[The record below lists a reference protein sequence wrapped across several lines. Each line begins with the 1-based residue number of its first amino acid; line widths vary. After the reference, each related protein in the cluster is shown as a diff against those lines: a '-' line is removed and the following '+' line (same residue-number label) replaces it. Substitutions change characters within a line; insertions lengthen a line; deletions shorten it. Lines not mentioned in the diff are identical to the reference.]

1 MSRLDEL
8 DLAPGAAPAASE
20 ASRADLLFDGA
31 RAGAPADAAVSD
43 STPLFDLPLSGGGEK
58 SPPPDSA
65 AGAAAGQRG
74 GVAPLSARC
83 AALAADAALVLLLT
97 AAPLLGATA
106 GPGQA
111 LAPRGLWWSAAFAL
125 YLFFFATVAPL
136 MLFGKTVGMA
146 LTGLTARGGPGR
158 RSLTAV
164 EACRRWIGTML
175 AFAGLGVPL
184 LATRRNPGA
193 PSLADRFSRRPLTM
207 EDV

>member
-8 DLAPGAAPAASE
+8 DLAPSAAPAASE
-20 ASRADLLFDGA
+20 ASRADLLFDGS
-31 RAGAPADAAVSD
+31 RAGASAEVAATD
-43 STPLFDLPLSGGGEK
+43 STPLFDLPLSGGDEK
-58 SPPPDSA
+58 SPPPDST
-65 AGAAAGQRG
+65 AGATAGRRG
-74 GVAPLSARC
+74 GVAPLSARS

-106 GPGQA
+106 GPGHV
-111 LAPRGLWWSAAFAL
+111 LAPRGLWWSGAFAL
-125 YLFFFATVAPL
+125 YLFFFATVVPL
-136 MLFGKTVGMA
+136 LLFGKTVGMA

-158 RSLTAV
+158 PPLTAA
-164 EACRRWIGTML
+164 EACGRWIGTVL

-184 LATRRNPGA
+184 LATRRDPGA